1 MCVCVCVCVCVFVFM
16 CVCIMSPVSK
26 LYTDQFAVLVTL

>member
-1 MCVCVCVCVCVFVFM
+1 MCVCVCVFVFM